1 MKTKHTSGPWYYSNY
16 AGTFMLQ
23 DGPYYED
30 NLILSYDEAFS
41 NIDMETAEAN
51 AKLAAAAPE
60 LLDALEYAV
69 KAMKIV
75 TSSAIKPFIER
86 AESAIKKAT
95 E

>member
-16 AGTFMLQ
+16 AVTFMLQ

-41 NIDMETAEAN
+41 AIDMETAEAN

-60 LLDALEYAV
+60 LLEALQN
-69 KAMKIV
+69 
-75 TSSAIKPFIER
+75 IENDDNGIPTR
-86 AESAIKKAT
+86 IWEMRNAAIKKAT

>member
-41 NIDMETAEAN
+41 AIDMETAEAN

-60 LLDALEYAV
+60 LLEALQN
-69 KAMKIV
+69 
-75 TSSAIKPFIER
+75 IENDDNGIPTR
-86 AESAIKKAT
+86 IWEMRNAAIKKAT